1 MEDGPLEPSACALPQ
16 DLISLDDTEQQA
28 RWHQFSEVE
37 LQQEVLRYRASLQSL
52 ARDLASAGGPADG
65 QPLDG
70 ALPLAHSVRNR
81 HSAHTGPMP
90 FTVLR
95 FQFDC

>member
-16 DLISLDDTEQQA
+16 DLISLDDTEEQA
-28 RWHQFSEVE
+28 RWNQLSEVE

-52 ARDLASAGGPADG
+52 AWDLASAGGPTNG

-70 ALPLAHSVRNR
+70 AHWMANTVRNNGSR
-81 HSAHTGPMP
+81 SRRRDT
-90 FTVLR
+90 TY
-95 FQFDC
+95 Q